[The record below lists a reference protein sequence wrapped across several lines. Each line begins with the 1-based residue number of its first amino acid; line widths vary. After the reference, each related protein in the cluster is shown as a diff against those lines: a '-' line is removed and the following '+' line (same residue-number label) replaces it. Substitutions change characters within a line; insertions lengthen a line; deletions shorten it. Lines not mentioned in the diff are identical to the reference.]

1 MSVDASMPRAS
12 VNMPSHDSNFDEAS
26 QAVEY
31 VVQHF
36 TAQEQAARREYL
48 ARKRL
53 RESLVGN
60 VARLDP
66 TDREDRD
73 ALLNQVLKDCEEL
86 SRQHMSEAWST
97 EKQYG
102 MAFDILREGLGRPGE
117 SVSDRNHRFAL
128 AREPN
133 PLKVQVQWT
142 RQRPSSAT
150 VGHSKWGSPTASPAA
165 QRPRSASYVRRGSN
179 DTAGS
184 DATDADNDAATSR
197 TSTRAAARASNA
209 EDKPWRACM
218 SLRKIKRLERKH
230 RKNDSGAARLARA
243 TKKVKAGASTVRSKG
258 RKPGS
263 KGRVRSPKKT
273 VPKLENFPTYG
284 PQNVAAR
291 ALRKHKGRF
300 LNAETSHQFV
310 VTRAKEHMKQA
321 AARKAAQLQD
331 EETKAQ
337 QIKERLLQLDAR
349 AKKTVA
355 QFAQAPAIVSSADA
369 STVGSSSTGGWSTP
383 TTPTRRQKDSLP
395 PSPLPFRSIGTRS

>member
-1 MSVDASMPRAS
+1 MPRSS
-12 VNMPSHDSNFDEAS
+12 VAVRTPNGPVPVGDFDEAAK
-26 QAVEY
+26 AVDY

-53 RESLVGN
+53 RESLVGK

-66 TDREDRD
+66 AEREDRD

-97 EKQYG
+97 EKQYS

-117 SVSDRNHRFAL
+117 TVGDRNHRFAL

-150 VGHSKWGSPTASPAA
+150 VGRSKWGSPAASPAA
-165 QRPRSASYVRRGSN
+165 QRPRSASFVRRGSSN
-179 DTAGS
+179 DSTTGNS
-184 DATDADNDAATSR
+184 DAPSTDHETETSR
-197 TSTRAAARASNA
+197 TSTRSAARASNA

-218 SLRKIKRLERKH
+218 SLKKIKRLERKH

-243 TKKVKAGASTVRSKG
+243 TKKAKAGGSTGRRKSISKG
-258 RKPGS
+258 RI
-263 KGRVRSPKKT
+263 RSPKKT

-291 ALRKHKGRF
+291 ALRKHKGRT

-321 AARKAAQLQD
+321 AARRAAQLQD

-369 STVGSSSTGGWSTP
+369 STVGSSSTGGCSTP
-383 TTPTRRQKDSLP
+383 TTPTQRQKDSLP
-395 PSPLPFRSIGTRS
+395 PSPLPFRSIGARS